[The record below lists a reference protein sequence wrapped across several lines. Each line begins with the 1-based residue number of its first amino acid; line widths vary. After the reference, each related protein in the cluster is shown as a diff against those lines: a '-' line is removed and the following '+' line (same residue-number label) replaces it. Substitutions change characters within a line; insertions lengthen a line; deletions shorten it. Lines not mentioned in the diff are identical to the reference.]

1 MSEILPYYTASK
13 WGTPLDIFRN
23 FTMEL
28 DGGIGK
34 LGPDEDDLDYQTYD
48 TNLTPSQADGLQAEY
63 LLVLTIY
70 ANVVNPMDIECNSE
84 DVRAIP
90 DGPAV
95 QLTSGEMETERE
107 TTIRHCNQR
116 FPLSLTAPTLPYYV
130 ASI

>member
-1 MSEILPYYTASK
+1 
-13 WGTPLDIFRN
+13 
-23 FTMEL
+23 MEL

-34 LGPDEDDLDYQTYD
+34 LGPGEDDLDYQTYD

-95 QLTSGEMETERE
+95 QLASGYSAESLSRALSPS
-107 TTIRHCNQR
+107 HQR